1 MTEPLSYAPQR
12 DITGSLAVAI
22 GTYMSMTIGIAYLK
36 PSHGKVASPVD
47 RQVAVCLLSYLDTL
61 RDSWGVAFGSGDV
74 EL

>member
-1 MTEPLSYAPQR
+1 M
-12 DITGSLAVAI
+12 AI